1 MRPYSAFAT
10 ALVSLIRT
18 QLLSLY
24 LLIVYGGTMK
34 ALRVGV
40 CLLVAF
46 SGARAFAS
54 EPAADAGP
62 LPGITG
68 RLAPEHQRSRPS
80 TSPPMS
86 LAELETVALADNP
99 ENPGGDA
106 SRRNRLETGAQC
118 WVVERPRVHVS
129 RLGHTTRQALGPEP
143 DAAHVHVQSVT
154 ARSGQASTS
163 HTTCFGGS
171 GACQS
176 GTGGEEA
183 RCDISSPKDVL

>member
-1 MRPYSAFAT
+1 
-10 ALVSLIRT
+10 
-18 QLLSLY
+18 
-24 LLIVYGGTMK
+24 MK

-118 WVVERPRVHVS
+118 WVVERLRVHVS
-129 RLGHTTRQALGPEP
+129 RLGHTTRQAVGSEP
-143 DAAHVHVQSVT
+143 DATHVQAQSVT
-154 ARSGQASTS
+154 ARSGQAGTAYS
-163 HTTCFGGS
+163 TCFAGS
-171 GACQS
+171 GAGQG
-176 GTGGEEA
+176 GTGSEEA
-183 RCDISSPKDVL
+183 RRRGRSPEDVLRSPPQSGRTLTPRRAGGTGPPVF